1 VKLLFDQNLSY
12 RIVENLDALY
22 PESTHVRLVGLEQA
36 DDEAIWNYARTK
48 GYAIVSKDSD
58 FHQRSFLRGF
68 PPKVIWVR
76 CGNSSTNQI
85 EKILRDNRAAI
96 QNFCDDV
103 VHAFLILGPSES

>member
-1 VKLLFDQNLSY
+1 MKLLFDQNLSY

-36 DDEAIWNYARTK
+36 DDEAIWNYAGTK

-68 PPKVIWVR
+68 PPKVIWIR
-76 CGNSSTNQI
+76 CGNSSTSQI

-96 QNFCDDV
+96 QSFYDDS
-103 VHAFLILGPSES
+103 VHSFLILGPSEP